1 MAYVNNE
8 DNPTEVEF
16 QYYRSVATHT
26 NTQQGDQVY
35 VYKLNKTNGWSVTV
49 REAYTKIIAGTG
61 LSSSYSKN
69 AITLTASATAASEM
83 PADIDT
89 TGATGTSTNY
99 ARQDHT
105 HKISL
110 ATGDENGQIKIAGTN
125 INVKGL
131 GSNAYTSTEYAPLAS
146 PALTG
151 VPTAPTAENGT
162 NSTQI
167 ATTAFVNNIITNL
180 PTPMQFIGTV
190 GTDGTVT

>member
-1 MAYVNNE
+1 
-8 DNPTEVEF
+8 
-16 QYYRSVATHT
+16 
-26 NTQQGDQVY
+26 
-35 VYKLNKTNGWSVTV
+35 
-49 REAYTKIIAGTG
+49 
-61 LSSSYSKN
+61 
-69 AITLTASATAASEM
+69 M

-190 GTDGTVT
+190 GTDGTIT